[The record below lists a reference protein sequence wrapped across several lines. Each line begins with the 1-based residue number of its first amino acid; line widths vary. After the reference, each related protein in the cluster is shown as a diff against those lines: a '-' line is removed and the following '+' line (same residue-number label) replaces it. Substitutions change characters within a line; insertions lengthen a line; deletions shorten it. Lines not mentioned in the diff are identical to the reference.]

1 MAQQK
6 TDHSCGENRQS
17 DRLSCF
23 LLLARLSTSRPHIT
37 VVLVKDEGR
46 LLLNLSGSYHHA
58 EEAVKDAREWDRLL
72 SRPGRTDYPVSA
84 VSGAHAITAFVSS
97 AAIDAATAVT
107 EPRSLA
113 PGQWNRCATNL
124 FHGCRYVH

>member
-46 LLLNLSGSYHHA
+46 LVLNLSGSYHHA
-58 EEAVKDAREWDRLL
+58 EEAVKDARMG
-72 SRPGRTDYPVSA
+72 PPVIQA
-84 VSGAHAITAFVSS
+84 
-97 AAIDAATAVT
+97 
-107 EPRSLA
+107 
-113 PGQWNRCATNL
+113 WKN
-124 FHGCRYVH
+124 